1 MSKPLTDRQIKF
13 AQNIFSG
20 MTQAEAYIKAGYA
33 KSTAV
38 TTSNNASR
46 LAKKE
51 VIKQYL
57 AELRAKAE
65 TKKVMSVQERRERLS
80 EIAAARLTDFQELGQ
95 DGSWINIGKE
105 TAGAAAIS
113 EIVSTTKYDE
123 NGASPTL
130 ITRIR
135 LHNPV
140 VAIQELNKMDGV
152 YDDAV
157 KINIDNRKQQ
167 IILTAK
173 DLTDD
178 ELASIAAGGRSR
190 ITEPETSKNTPDRLH
205 TVHTAIVS
213 ESGTPTA
220 TSAET
225 GRCGSGQSQESNCD
239 NAAPPSKV

>member
-152 YDDAV
+152 YDDAAKV
-157 KINIDNRKQQ
+157 NLTLENRTQSVIYNLINPGTKTLLER
-167 IILTAK
+167 L
-173 DLTDD
+173 
-178 ELASIAAGGRSR
+178 EHGGRQ
-190 ITEPETSKNTPDRLH
+190 
-205 TVHTAIVS
+205 TAPQLNGDI
-213 ESGTPTA
+213 P
-220 TSAET
+220 
-225 GRCGSGQSQESNCD
+225 QESRSVSQPQNTQIV
-239 NAAPPSKV
+239 K